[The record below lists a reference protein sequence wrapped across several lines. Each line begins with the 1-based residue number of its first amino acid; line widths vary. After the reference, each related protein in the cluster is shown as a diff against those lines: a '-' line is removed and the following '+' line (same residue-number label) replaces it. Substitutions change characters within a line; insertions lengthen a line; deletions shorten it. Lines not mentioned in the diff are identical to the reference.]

1 MKPIHTIL
9 TLMIVSLSACIGL
22 DLNEISE
29 DLIYSPELAIPIG
42 KIDAQFI
49 SINQLPIELPD
60 TPEPLTFTKNDTV
73 FFELAE
79 NVESPKQIVRV
90 ILKINS
96 TNSFPAGIRIQ
107 MAYEDFD
114 GSFIDLTQDHPI
126 YLSPVEVNLEGNIIN
141 TNVQVTE
148 FELSKEQID
157 GLLSVGR
164 IIFMSTFED
173 FILDQTTQQKLQKY
187 SVKISSGARVLLRV
201 DSKEV

>member
-1 MKPIHTIL
+1 MRGTRKLLLNIHKSSVNVIT
-9 TLMIVSLSACIGL
+9 S
-22 DLNEISE
+22 
-29 DLIYSPELAIPIG
+29 YSIHY
-42 KIDAQFI
+42 
-49 SINQLPIELPD
+49 
-60 TPEPLTFTKNDTV
+60 TKLYD
-73 FFELAE
+73 
-79 NVESPKQIVRV
+79 
-90 ILKINS
+90 
-96 TNSFPAGIRIQ
+96 
-107 MAYEDFD
+107 YEDFD

-187 SVKISSGARVLLRV
+187 SVKISSGARVLLRA